1 MEKIILYYAVSFLIA
16 MIISFIISYYLAKKR
31 FEKYVEFLK
40 KCAKEDSDE
49 YINVLIQKYENKE

>member
-1 MEKIILYYAVSFLIA
+1 MEKFILYYAVGFLIA

-40 KCAKEDSDE
+40 KCSKEDSDE
-49 YINVLIQKYENKE
+49 YINVLMQKYENKE